1 MVAGR
6 WNLLWCW
13 LEVTETDRPGSYA
26 LLFTFYWKA
35 RIVIYQMIYFSPY
48 VDNSMVSFSDFL
60 CILLFSS
67 LKRKGIFCFKN
78 TLSTYY
84 HILTKILF
92 SRRRKK
98 RNIWK
103 TVSSLVSFTRA
114 LMKNMKESENWQ
126 DKIRW
131 NISWGNCVFGKISNV
146 IEKFNTPIFVISTFP
161 LCC

>member
-103 TVSSLVSFTRA
+103 TVSSLVSFTRV
-114 LMKNMKESENWQ
+114 LTKKHEGVWKLTRQNKMKHLLRKLCIW
-126 DKIRW
+126 K
-131 NISWGNCVFGKISNV
+131 NIQCDRKV
-146 IEKFNTPIFVISTFP
+146 
-161 LCC
+161 